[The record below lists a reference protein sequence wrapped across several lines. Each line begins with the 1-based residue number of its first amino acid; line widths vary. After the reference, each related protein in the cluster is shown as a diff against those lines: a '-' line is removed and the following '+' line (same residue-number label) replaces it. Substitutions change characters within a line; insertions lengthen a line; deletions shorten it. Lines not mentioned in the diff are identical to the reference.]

1 MYGAKLL
8 SSLFSKPLLSI
19 VLIERP
25 LQGCTVVATEQ
36 VASPSGAE
44 TGDGEDGE
52 VTGTDEAGNIATGGE
67 ATSPIPP
74 GSPGAELGPDDWQCP
89 ICFGNHPQQARVR
102 PQCCGSLINIEFTR
116 QIVGRELAAIRE
128 QIRLPFS
135 CPMCRRRSAFQRD
148 ADGAS
153 VQLVVG
159 VLLYGD
165 PRSSS
170 MSLLTVSLFA
180 VLLTFPYAMQLV
192 FNTRRSTARSST
204 TQPCP
209 KTCAGWP
216 SEPRGMQP
224 QPVLQ
229 CATWTRSTP
238 CSQMLVD
245 FSSAGAGRH
254 IRPSCSGMQLWTQR
268 AMQAQPSRWLCVQ
281 PPRRLE
287 GRKHR
292 TFGSAS
298 TWSDQSFYRGTKG
311 KLRPVGPG

>member
-1 MYGAKLL
+1 
-8 SSLFSKPLLSI
+8 
-19 VLIERP
+19 
-25 LQGCTVVATEQ
+25 
-36 VASPSGAE
+36 
-44 TGDGEDGE
+44 
-52 VTGTDEAGNIATGGE
+52 
-67 ATSPIPP
+67 
-74 GSPGAELGPDDWQCP
+74 
-89 ICFGNHPQQARVR
+89 
-102 PQCCGSLINIEFTR
+102 
-116 QIVGRELAAIRE
+116 
-128 QIRLPFS
+128 
-135 CPMCRRRSAFQRD
+135 
-148 ADGAS
+148 
-153 VQLVVG
+153 
-159 VLLYGD
+159 
-165 PRSSS
+165 

-192 FNTRRSTARSST
+192 FNTRRSTALSST

-209 KTCAGWP
+209 KTRAGWP

-229 CATWTRSTP
+229 CATWTRSAP

-292 TFGSAS
+292 IFGSAS

-311 KLRPVGPG
+311 KLRPVGSGQHELVEKAHACNRSCRRDASSYNHHLHLHHRPLLRHLPFRRHNNCHYPHPRYQAMKRSCRSSSDQTTPCGYTFDECQ